1 MEGFNTSGFRVK
13 SSSQG
18 PTNVAQCVS
27 ITKSPAVKEICK
39 KDPFFMLRITY
50 MYVHTTGLMSCYF
63 VKTILSTHLK
73 KFGYN
78 HKPRFTFEEMV
89 NGCNDGRKKKMSHNI
104 IKIGNTG
111 TQQIRKDFQNAEM
124 DSFGMSI
131 RTVNRG
137 GSKKEN
143 DHWIIKID
151 RSILSV
157 RERDNCQGLSDPWL
171 LVNKGLYPFTEI
183 EELTQAQL
191 REWLSHT
198 AITRTAYQLVYS
210 ARTANVSIENV
221 VAEVRKAYLNLNKS
235 KVVGPSKPIVDNEFE
250 ISRWEGTNELN
261 GLLNGIGLT
270 EASQHPP
277 HLNQHSSHFQT
288 PQNQTPGHASFHQD
302 QYMAF
307 NHHMNQQ
314 PPNIPLQQNQHSTYS
329 WIPQNQTP
337 GHIALQ
343 QNTQQ
348 SQVSVQ
354 QQQPPPIDITQQS
367 QVSVQQQQ
375 PPPIDI
381 TPTNFLP
388 QQQPLF
394 NKPPNT
400 INGSNNKQPTSHLGS
415 NDTSNNNGNMET
427 TERNG
432 KESKGVEALLQQMT
446 DGAACGTSIST
457 L

>member
-1 MEGFNTSGFRVK
+1 
-13 SSSQG
+13 
-18 PTNVAQCVS
+18 
-27 ITKSPAVKEICK
+27 
-39 KDPFFMLRITY
+39 
-50 MYVHTTGLMSCYF
+50 
-63 VKTILSTHLK
+63 
-73 KFGYN
+73 
-78 HKPRFTFEEMV
+78 
-89 NGCNDGRKKKMSHNI
+89 
-104 IKIGNTG
+104 
-111 TQQIRKDFQNAEM
+111 
-124 DSFGMSI
+124 MSI

-137 GSKKEN
+137 GSKNEN

-171 LVNKGLYPFTEI
+171 LVNKGLYPFPED

-191 REWLSHT
+191 CEWLSHT

-221 VAEVRKAYLNLNKS
+221 LAEVRQAYLNLNKS

-302 QYMAF
+302 QHMAF
-307 NHHMNQQ
+307 NNYMNQQ

-329 WIPQNQTP
+329 WIHQNQTP

-354 QQQPPPIDITQQS
+354 QQQPPPIDIT
-367 QVSVQQQQ
+367 
-375 PPPIDI
+375 
-381 TPTNFLP
+381 PTNLLP

-427 TERNG
+427 TERND